1 MGQLDGRKAI
11 VTGAAS
17 GIGKAIATL
26 FAQEGARV
34 AVLDLDLDAA
44 KAVAAELGRKRAF
57 ALSVD
62 VARESSVNKAV
73 GTAIAKLEGV
83 DIMVNNAGIG
93 DYALTVDMTLAQWQR
108 MISIDLTSVFLGC
121 KAVLPT
127 MIAQKYGRII
137 NTGSQLGF
145 CGAPGMGH
153 YCAAKGGVHT
163 LTKSIA
169 AEVAEHGI
177 TVNAIAPGPTQTAIL
192 DSISADAI
200 QVITND
206 VALKRLG
213 RPEEIAPTALLL
225 AGEVSGAYYTGSV
238 LNVSGGHVM

>member
-1 MGQLDGRKAI
+1 MGQLDGRNAI
-11 VTGAAS
+11 VTGGAS
-17 GIGKAIATL
+17 GIGRAICQL

-34 AVLDLDLDAA
+34 AVLDLNGDAA
-44 KAVAAELGRKRAF
+44 NEVAAEIGGGAF
-57 ALSVD
+57 GATVD
-62 VARESSVNKAV
+62 VAEEASMNNVIAA
-73 GTAIAKLEGV
+73 AIARLGGV
-83 DIMVNNAGIG
+83 DVLCNNAGIG
-93 DYALTVDMTLAQWQR
+93 DYALTVDMTFEQWQR
-108 MISIDLTSVFLGC
+108 MIAVDLTSVFLGC
-121 KAVLPT
+121 RAVLPT
-127 MIAQKYGRII
+127 MIEQKYGRII

-169 AEVAEHGI
+169 AEVAMYGI
-177 TVNAIAPGPTQTAIL
+177 TVNAIAPGPTRTAIL
-192 DSISADAI
+192 DAIDAEAI
-200 QVITND
+200 AVITND

>member
-1 MGQLDGRKAI
+1 MGQLDGRNAI
-11 VTGAAS
+11 VTGGAS
-17 GIGKAIATL
+17 GIGRAICQL

-34 AVLDLDLDAA
+34 AVLDLNGDAA
-44 KAVAAELGRKRAF
+44 NEVAAEIGGGAF
-57 ALSVD
+57 GATVD
-62 VARESSVNKAV
+62 VAEETSMNNVIAA
-73 GTAIAKLEGV
+73 AIAKLGGV
-83 DIMVNNAGIG
+83 DVMCNNAGIG
-93 DYALTVDMTLAQWQR
+93 DYALTVDMTFEQWQR
-108 MISIDLTSVFLGC
+108 MIAVDLTSVFLGC
-121 KAVLPT
+121 RAVLPT
-127 MIAQKYGRII
+127 MIEQKYGRII

-169 AEVAEHGI
+169 AEVAMYGI
-177 TVNAIAPGPTQTAIL
+177 TVNAIAPGPTRTAIL
-192 DSISADAI
+192 DAIDAEAI
-200 QVITND
+200 AVITND

>member
-1 MGQLDGRKAI
+1 MGQLDGRNAI
-11 VTGAAS
+11 VTGGAS
-17 GIGKAIATL
+17 GIGRAICQL

-34 AVLDLDLDAA
+34 AVLDLNGDAA
-44 KAVAAELGRKRAF
+44 NEVAAEIGGGAF
-57 ALSVD
+57 GERVD
-62 VARESSVNKAV
+62 VAEEASMNNVIAA
-73 GTAIAKLEGV
+73 AIARLGGV
-83 DIMVNNAGIG
+83 DVLCNNAGIG
-93 DYALTVDMTLAQWQR
+93 DYALTVDMTFEQWQR
-108 MISIDLTSVFLGC
+108 MIAVDLTSVFLGC
-121 KAVLPT
+121 RAVLPT
-127 MIAQKYGRII
+127 MIEQKYGRII

-169 AEVAEHGI
+169 AEVAMYGI
-177 TVNAIAPGPTQTAIL
+177 TVNAIAPGPTRTAIL
-192 DSISADAI
+192 DAIDAEAI
-200 QVITND
+200 AVITND

>member
-1 MGQLDGRKAI
+1 MGQLDGRNAI
-11 VTGAAS
+11 VTGGAS
-17 GIGKAIATL
+17 GIGRAICQL

-34 AVLDLDLDAA
+34 AVLDLNGDAA
-44 KAVAAELGRKRAF
+44 NEVAAEIGGGAF
-57 ALSVD
+57 GATVD
-62 VARESSVNKAV
+62 VAEEASMNNVIAA
-73 GTAIAKLEGV
+73 AIARLGGV
-83 DIMVNNAGIG
+83 DVMCNNAGIG
-93 DYALTVDMTLAQWQR
+93 DYALTVDMTFEQWQR
-108 MISIDLTSVFLGC
+108 MIAVDLTSVFLGC
-121 KAVLPT
+121 RAVLPT
-127 MIAQKYGRII
+127 MIEQKYGRII

-169 AEVAEHGI
+169 AEVAMYGI
-177 TVNAIAPGPTQTAIL
+177 TVNAIAPGPTRTAIL
-192 DSISADAI
+192 DAIDADAI
-200 QVITND
+200 AVITND

>member
-17 GIGKAIATL
+17 GIGKAIVTL

-34 AVLDLDLDAA
+34 AVLDLDLDGA
-44 KAVAAELGRKRAF
+44 KAVAAEIGGHAF
-57 ALSVD
+57 ALKVD
-62 VARESSVNKAV
+62 VAKEASVNRTVAA
-73 GTAIAKLEGV
+73 AIARRGGGAV
-83 DIMVNNAGIG
+83 MANNAGIG
-93 DYALTVDMTLAQWQR
+93 DFALTVDMTLAQWQR
-108 MISIDLTSVFLGC
+108 MIDIDLTSVFLGC
-121 KAVLPT
+121 RAVLPT

-177 TVNAIAPGPTQTAIL
+177 TVNAIAPGPTRTAIL
-192 DSISADAI
+192 DSIDAKAI
-200 QVITND
+200 DVITND

-225 AGEVSGAYYTGSV
+225 ASEVGGGYYTGSV

>member
-11 VTGAAS
+11 VTGGAS
-17 GIGKAIATL
+17 GIGREICRL
-26 FAQEGARV
+26 FAREGARV
-34 AVLDLDLDAA
+34 AVLDLNGDAA
-44 KAVAAELGRKRAF
+44 KEVAAEIGGGAF
-57 ALSVD
+57 GARVD
-62 VARESSVNKAV
+62 VGEEASMTEVIAA
-73 GTAIAKLEGV
+73 AIATLGGV
-83 DIMVNNAGIG
+83 DVMCNNAGIG
-93 DYALTVDMTLAQWQR
+93 DYALTVDMTFEQWQR
-108 MISIDLTSVFLGC
+108 MIAVDLTSVFLGC
-121 KAVLPT
+121 RAVLPT
-127 MIAQKYGRII
+127 MIEQKYGRII

-169 AEVAEHGI
+169 AEVAMHGI
-177 TVNAIAPGPTQTAIL
+177 TVNAIAPGPTRTAIL
-192 DSISADAI
+192 DAIDADAI
-200 QVITND
+200 AVITND

>member
-1 MGQLDGRKAI
+1 MGQLDGRNAI
-11 VTGAAS
+11 VTGGAS
-17 GIGKAIATL
+17 GIGRAICQL

-34 AVLDLDLDAA
+34 AVLDLNGDAA
-44 KAVAAELGRKRAF
+44 NEVAAEIGGGAF
-57 ALSVD
+57 GATVD
-62 VARESSVNKAV
+62 VAEEASMNNVIAA
-73 GTAIAKLEGV
+73 AIARLGGV
-83 DIMVNNAGIG
+83 DVLCNNAGIG
-93 DYALTVDMTLAQWQR
+93 DYALTVDMTFEQWQR
-108 MISIDLTSVFLGC
+108 MIAVDLTSVFLGC
-121 KAVLPT
+121 RAVLPT
-127 MIAQKYGRII
+127 MIEQKYGRII

-169 AEVAEHGI
+169 AEVAMHGI
-177 TVNAIAPGPTQTAIL
+177 TVNAIAPGPTRTAIL
-192 DSISADAI
+192 DAIDADAI
-200 QVITND
+200 AVITND